1 MRKRASISILLSL
14 VLLSA
19 FLPRLSEATSL
30 GRRVELEN
38 GLVLLVAE
46 RPTLPMVTLQLLVKA
61 GSLQES
67 KEKAGLAHLTAVLLT
82 LGTTSRSALEISE
95 AIEFMG
101 GSLSSGASRDT
112 ASVSLTVLK
121 RDLEKG
127 LELFSDVL
135 LHPAFRDAEIER
147 KVREIKG
154 GIRQKLEDPGTV
166 AREAFLAQI
175 FGDHPYG
182 RPVEGTEQSLDRI
195 SRQDLV
201 EFHQRYYL
209 SNNSILAAAGDITLE
224 ELKAVVEKHLQGWRR
239 KEVPSLAPSSLAP
252 LSKRR
257 VVKIDR
263 GVTQAHILWGHVG
276 IERQNPDFYP
286 MVVMNHILG
295 GGGLTSRLMRSIR
308 EEKGWAYDVHS
319 HFTPGLLPGAFL
331 VNLQTKNETAGAA
344 VQEVL
349 HQIQAIREQGVTEEE
364 LQDAKAYITGSFPL
378 RFDTNQEVVSLLA
391 QVELHNLGMDY
402 VEMYP
407 RMMNAVTR
415 EDVRRVARERLDLDR
430 YILLVLANQGK
441 VQLPF

>member
-1 MRKRASISILLSL
+1 MKRPLMKTIFVGVLLGL
-14 VLLSA
+14 VLVRPA
-19 FLPRLSEATSL
+19 EGASL

-46 RPTLPMVTLQLLVKA
+46 RSTLPMVTLQLLVKA
-61 GSLQES
+61 GSLQEPR
-67 KEKAGLAHLTAVLLT
+67 EKAGLAHLTALLLP

-101 GSLSSGASRDT
+101 GSLVSGASKDY

-127 LELFSDVL
+127 LELFSDLL
-135 LHPAFRDAEIER
+135 LHPAFRDAEVER

-166 AREAFLAQI
+166 AREAFVAAI

-182 RPVEGTEQSLDRI
+182 RPIEGTEENLDRI
-195 SRQDLV
+195 TRQDLV
-201 EFHQRYYL
+201 EFHRRYYL
-209 SNNSILAAAGDITLE
+209 PNNSILAAAGDVTLE
-224 ELKAVVEKHLQGWRR
+224 ELKGYLEKHLQDWRR
-239 KEVPSLAPSSLAP
+239 KEVPSLAPSTFAP
-252 LSKRR
+252 LSKRQ

-286 MVVMNHILG
+286 MVVMNYILG
-295 GGGLTSRLMRSIR
+295 GGGLSSRLMRSIR

-331 VNLQTKNETAGAA
+331 VNLQTKNETAGPA
-344 VQEVL
+344 VQEIL
-349 HQIQAIREQGVTEEE
+349 RQIQAIQEQGVTEEE
-364 LQDAKAYITGSFPL
+364 LQDAKDYITGSFPL
-378 RFDTNQEVVSLLA
+378 RFDTNQEVVTLLA
-391 QVELHNLGMDY
+391 QVELYNLGMDY
-402 VEMYP
+402 AEKYP
-407 RMMNAVTR
+407 RMISAVTR
-415 EDVRRVARERLDLDR
+415 EEVRRVAEKRLHLDR

-441 VQLPF
+441 AQLPF

>member
-1 MRKRASISILLSL
+1 MRKSAILSILLSL
-14 VLLSA
+14 AL
-19 FLPRLSEATSL
+19 LPRLSEGTSL
-30 GRRVELEN
+30 GRRVEMDN

-61 GSLQES
+61 GSLREP

-101 GSLSSGASRDT
+101 GSLSSGAARDS
-112 ASVSLTVLK
+112 AMVSLTVLK

-127 LELFSDVL
+127 LELFADVL
-135 LHPAFRDAEIER
+135 LHPAFREAEIER
-147 KVREIKG
+147 KMREIKG
-154 GIRQKLEDPGTV
+154 SIRQKQEDPGTV
-166 AREAFLAQI
+166 AWEAFIAQL
-175 FGDHPYG
+175 FGGHAYG
-182 RPVEGTEQSLDRI
+182 RPVEGTGESLDRI

-209 SNNSILAAAGDITLE
+209 PNASILAAAGDVTLE
-224 ELKAVVEKHLQGWRR
+224 ELKGLLAKHLKGWQKR
-239 KEVPSLAPSSLAP
+239 EVPPFASSPIAP
-252 LSKRR
+252 LPTRQ

-308 EEKGWAYDVHS
+308 EERGWAYDVHS
-319 HFTPGLLPGAFL
+319 HFTPGLLPGAFW

-349 HQIQAIREQGVTEEE
+349 RQIEVIRERGVTEEE

-378 RFDTNQEVVSLLA
+378 RFDTNDEVVSLLA

-402 VEMYP
+402 VEQYP
-407 RMMNAVTR
+407 RLINAVTQ
-415 EDVRRVARERLDLDR
+415 EDVRRVARQRLDLDR
-430 YILLVLANQGK
+430 YLLLVLANQGK
-441 VQLPF
+441 AQLPF